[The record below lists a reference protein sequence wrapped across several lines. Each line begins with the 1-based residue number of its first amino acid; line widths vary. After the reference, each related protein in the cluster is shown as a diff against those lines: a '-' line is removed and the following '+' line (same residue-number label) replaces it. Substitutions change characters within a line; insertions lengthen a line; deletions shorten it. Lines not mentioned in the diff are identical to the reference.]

1 MSKWKTYRLGDII
14 QLKSGG
20 TPDKSNPDYWGG
32 SIPWISAKSMYDDFI
47 STSDLF
53 ITEEGLQAGS
63 KIAKKDSILLLT
75 RGSGLFNR
83 IPVCYVVSDVAYNQ
97 DVKNIVLK
105 QEDVTSIKFLYYWL
119 YGNKEL
125 LSSMLETTGIGAG
138 KIDTKRFLNLSISL
152 PSQKEQARYI
162 HLMDLLFDKIE
173 LNRRINA
180 NLEAQAQALFRS
192 WFVDFEPF
200 RDGPFVDSELGKIP
214 ASLKIEHIGNIPH
227 KIESGKRPKGGAS
240 EHGIPSIGA
249 ENIKGLGIYDY
260 AKTKFIPEDF
270 ASTMK
275 KGKINGYELLIYKDG
290 GKPGYFIPNFTIFG
304 EGFPYKEMYINEHV
318 FCLDFFDKGFNTF
331 AYFYMRTPYIMNQL
345 NTIGGKAAI
354 PGINTKDIE
363 SLPIFTNEN
372 EKVKEFGTLF
382 LPTIKTI
389 LQNCVEN
396 KTLSALR
403 DTLLPKLI
411 AGEI

>member
-1 MSKWKTYRLGDII
+1 MGEWKTYRLGKIVQFNPTERLVKGSLAKKVPMEYLQPFTRAISDYETAEY
-14 QLKSGG
+14 SGG
-20 TPDKSNPDYWGG
+20 SKFRNGDTLMARITPCLENGKTAYVSILDNGEVGFG
-32 SIPWISAKSMYDDFI
+32 STEYIVFRNIEGVTDSKFVYYFVTSPWFREIAIKSMV
-47 STSDLF
+47 
-53 ITEEGLQAGS
+53 GS
-63 KIAKKDSILLLT
+63 
-75 RGSGLFNR
+75 SGR
-83 IPVCYVVSDVAYNQ
+83 QRVQQS
-97 DVKNIVLK
+97 VL
-105 QEDVTSIKFLYYWL
+105 E
-119 YGNKEL
+119 N
-125 LSSMLETTGIGAG
+125 LEV
-138 KIDTKRFLNLSISL
+138 NL
-152 PSQKEQARYI
+152 PSLDEQRRIAGI
-162 HLMDLLFDKIE
+162 LGSLDDKIE

-240 EHGIPSIGA
+240 EHGVPSIGA

-318 FCLDFFDKGFNTF
+318 FCLDFFDKGFNAF

-403 DTLLPKLI
+403 DTLLPKLM
-411 AGEI
+411 AGEIAIE